1 MDLYIVQL
9 IIQVIMKV
17 SVSKLKSSFLM
28 RNQEILL
35 FVELSHSAKLID
47 GVTNFVE
54 LQLAIRIL
62 YIQMLDTT
70 VTGLKKKQVCIHS

>member
-1 MDLYIVQL
+1 MVLYIVQL

-17 SVSKLKSSFLM
+17 SVSKLKSTFLM
-28 RNQEILL
+28 TNQEILS
-35 FVELSHSAKLID
+35 FVELFHLAKLID